1 VHDRYE
7 QSVREKE
14 ELEKKLEDLKMS
26 ASSMMPGGPASGG
39 GGELQSLRQE
49 FAQYRKR
56 AMNAVEQ
63 KEKELS
69 DIHAQYGD
77 VGGGANRTGSASA
90 RAANG
95 FSSASMRR
103 MSTDSSS
110 SLSGF
115 DTPNAITT
123 NEYLKNIV
131 YKYMTT
137 DQNEVSRRREVAG
150 GVRGCNEALTGRVDD
165 MLQAKEHME
174 KAIATVL
181 NFSPTEV
188 TAIQV
193 RARGRCELENRRST
207 NSLSLCVCLGN
218 CHECRRSA
226 RRRAGFGDG
235 MAPFSVRS
243 PS

>member
-1 VHDRYE
+1 MLRTRYE

-14 ELEKKLEDLKMS
+14 ELEKKLEDLKMTT
-26 ASSMMPGGPASGG
+26 SSMMTGGPASGS
-39 GGELQSLRQE
+39 GELQSLRQE

-77 VGGGANRTGSASA
+77 MGGAVGRTGSASA

-115 DTPNAITT
+115 DTPHASTT

-137 DQNEVSRRREVAG
+137 DQNEVSR
-150 GVRGCNEALTGRVDD
+150 
-165 MLQAKEHME
+165 
-174 KAIATVL
+174 
-181 NFSPTEV
+181 
-188 TAIQV
+188 
-193 RARGRCELENRRST
+193 
-207 NSLSLCVCLGN
+207 
-218 CHECRRSA
+218 
-226 RRRAGFGDG
+226 GF
-235 MAPFSVRS
+235 
-243 PS
+243 

>member
-1 VHDRYE
+1 MNGTLRLCDSGLACKLMATGSRSYE

-26 ASSMMPGGPASGG
+26 TSSMMLGAGG
-39 GGELQSLRQE
+39 GGGGGGSELQSLRQE

-77 VGGGANRTGSASA
+77 SGPSRTGSGGA
-90 RAANG
+90 RGLNG

-115 DTPNAITT
+115 DTPNASTT

-137 DQNEVSRRREVAG
+137 DQNEVRGCTATHVHLHTQTG
-150 GVRGCNEALTGRVDD
+150 GVCPTE
-165 MLQAKEHME
+165 QAKEHME

-181 NFSPTEV
+181 NFTPTEV
-188 TAIQV
+188 
-193 RARGRCELENRRST
+193 ST
-207 NSLSLCVCLGN
+207 IKEKRKAQGW
-218 CHECRRSA
+218 
-226 RRRAGFGDG
+226 FW
-235 MAPFSVRS
+235 
-243 PS
+243 